1 MRTHISTNYIH
12 AYIRTEVHTS
22 RIHISTHGDTRR
34 IRGLTPDDEEAELL
48 RIIIDGCFFTRG
60 GTIAGAVPALGFGV

>member
-1 MRTHISTNYIH
+1 
-12 AYIRTEVHTS
+12 
-22 RIHISTHGDTRR
+22 
-34 IRGLTPDDEEAELL
+34 LTPDDEEAELL